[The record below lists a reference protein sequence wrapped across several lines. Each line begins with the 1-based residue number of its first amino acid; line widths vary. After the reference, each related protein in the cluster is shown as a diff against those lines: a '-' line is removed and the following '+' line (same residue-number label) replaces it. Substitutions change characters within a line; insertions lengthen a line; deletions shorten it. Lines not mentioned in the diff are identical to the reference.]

1 MRDKNKM
8 IEEMR
13 RHIAPLTDVMSKAI
27 INYIKEN
34 FEGEVH
40 VDFILNLLTSTHMSS
55 LANLMRYTVQDEPEA
70 LKNVEIML
78 ERIAKTL
85 GASIMSR
92 GERKEAH

>member
-55 LANLMRYTVQDEPEA
+55 LANLMRYIVQDEPEA
-70 LKNVEIML
+70 LKIVETVL
-78 ERIAKTL
+78 ERIAKSL